1 MPVQNMLNFVL
12 GCKVIAYVSDDE
24 LGKTNVCSVFEILKV
39 SLSKFKELTALFAF
53 LIHILDS

>member
-1 MPVQNMLNFVL
+1 MLNFVL